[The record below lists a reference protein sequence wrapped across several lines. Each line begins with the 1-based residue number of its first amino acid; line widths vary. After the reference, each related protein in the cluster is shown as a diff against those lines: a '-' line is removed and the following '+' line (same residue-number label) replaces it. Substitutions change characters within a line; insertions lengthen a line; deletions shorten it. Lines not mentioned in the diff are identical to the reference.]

1 MPEKVKKRIIYN
13 HDTIF
18 YIFYKILS
26 TFQKYVNVWN
36 FMSSNFLLI
45 SFLHALFSF
54 LPFNTKCVSRWIIFK
69 MEKKKKKEMG
79 IYTWKLSEKIVDRD
93 ENRRSGMGWY
103 EVGIVNTMVTEECR
117 HTSDKCRVR
126 IADFT
131 RRTLLI
137 FLWTMNTLRL
147 FALFANAC
155 QRLVDELFNL
165 INIAF
170 PQFLWFSD
178 TFEIFRLVF
187 MAIIVFMYFK
197 W

>member
-1 MPEKVKKRIIYN
+1 M
-13 HDTIF
+13 HCF
-18 YIFYKILS
+18 LF
-26 TFQKYVNVWN
+26 
-36 FMSSNFLLI
+36 FLLI
-45 SFLHALFSF
+45 RNVFQDGLFL
-54 LPFNTKCVSRWIIFK
+54 KW
-69 MEKKKKKEMG
+69 KKKKKEMG

-147 FALFANAC
+147 FALFANAS

-187 MAIIVFMYFK
+187 MAIIVFMIF
-197 W
+197 